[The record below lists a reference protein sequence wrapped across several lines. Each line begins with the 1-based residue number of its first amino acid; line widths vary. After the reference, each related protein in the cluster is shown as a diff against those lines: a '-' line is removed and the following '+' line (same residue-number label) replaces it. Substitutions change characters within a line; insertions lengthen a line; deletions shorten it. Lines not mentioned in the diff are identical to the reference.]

1 MGWCDCYD
9 QVSILK
15 INSLRRQYFCMERSR
30 KEALLLQ
37 RAAHTF
43 IWFLFIY
50 SLQGLLKKQQGYIA
64 AFSHFYWSDQLLKH
78 FVFLI
83 KSIKCIITN
92 KNIAALFKYI
102 LHWWCILI
110 LVNLIDHWWILSA
123 TENTPPLRLCLL
135 LNTLKSR
142 LNHDE
147 H

>member
-50 SLQGLLKKQQGYIA
+50 SLQGLLKKEQGYIA

-83 KSIKCIITN
+83 KFKCIITN